1 MNLTTQTPPFAKGGL
16 GGIPLLTDHIDIWTA
31 AETEKKSG
39 RGRASGNAGSV
50 YGIKKLRELILELAV
65 RGKLVP
71 QDVDDEPASELLKR
85 IQAEKSSRL
94 RHPPFTKGGKTA
106 AAALTT
112 PPLAKGGQ
120 GGITEDEKPFELPKG
135 WEWARFGDVL
145 ISRDADRIPVSAEDR
160 QFRKGEYD
168 YYGASGVIDKIDKFL
183 FDKPLLLI
191 GEDGANLINRST
203 PIAFIARGKYWVN
216 NHAHVL
222 DGTSED
228 FLKYIELYINAIDL
242 VPYVTGTAQPKM
254 NQAKMNNI
262 VLGLPSE
269 AEQRRIVAKVDE
281 LMALC
286 DQLENQHSNAAEA
299 HEKLVSHLLGTLLI
313 PSQPPLLQRGG
324 GEDGGDS
331 NWQRI
336 AAHFDT
342 LFTTDA
348 SIDALKQTLLQL
360 AVMGKL
366 VPQDVDDEP
375 ASELLKRIQAE
386 KAKLIAEGKIRKG
399 QPLSS
404 ISEQEKSFHLPVGW
418 GWVRLGQIGDWGAGA
433 TPLRSVSSYYGGK
446 TPWFKSGELTADY
459 IESSEETITELA
471 LKDCSLRLNQPGDVL
486 IAMYGATIGK
496 TAILKVLGTT
506 NQAVCACT
514 PNTGIFNRYLLVL
527 LKATKSNF
535 IGQGAGGAQPNI
547 SREKIISTIVAMP
560 PTAEQHRIVAKVDEL
575 MALCDHLK
583 SRITDASRLQQK
595 LADVLVEQAVA

>member
-1 MNLTTQTPPFAKGGL
+1 M
-16 GGIPLLTDHIDIWTA
+16 
-31 AETEKKSG
+31 
-39 RGRASGNAGSV
+39 
-50 YGIKKLRELILELAV
+50 
-65 RGKLVP
+65 
-71 QDVDDEPASELLKR
+71 
-85 IQAEKSSRL
+85 
-94 RHPPFTKGGKTA
+94 
-106 AAALTT
+106 
-112 PPLAKGGQ
+112 
-120 GGITEDEKPFELPKG
+120 
-135 WEWARFGDVL
+135 

-286 DQLENQHSNAAEA
+286 DQLESQHSNAAEA

-366 VPQDVDDEP
+366 VPQDANDEP
-375 ASELLKRIQAE
+375 ASELLKRIQTE
-386 KAKLIAEGKIRKG
+386 KAKLTAAGKIKKDK
-399 QPLSS
+399 PLPP
-404 ISEQEKSFHLPVGW
+404 ITDDEKPFELPMGW
-418 GWVRLGQIGDWGAGA
+418 EWVR
-433 TPLRSVSSYYGGK
+433 
-446 TPWFKSGELTADY
+446 FGE
-459 IESSEETITELA
+459 
-471 LKDCSLRLNQPGDVL
+471 
-486 IAMYGATIGK
+486 
-496 TAILKVLGTT
+496 
-506 NQAVCACT
+506 
-514 PNTGIFNRYLLVL
+514 
-527 LKATKSNF
+527 
-535 IGQGAGGAQPNI
+535 
-547 SREKIISTIVAMP
+547 ISTIKSELVRPEDFLNFRQLAPDCIEKGTGRITEIRTVNESGIRGPNSRFYKGQIVYSKIRPSLSKAVQVDFDGLCSADMYPIDVYVDSAFMLKQILSECFLEQVRIAENRIKMP
-560 PTAEQHRIVAKVDEL
+560 KLNQESLTSFVLPLPPLAEQHRIVTKVDEL
-575 MALCDHLK
+575 MALCDQLK